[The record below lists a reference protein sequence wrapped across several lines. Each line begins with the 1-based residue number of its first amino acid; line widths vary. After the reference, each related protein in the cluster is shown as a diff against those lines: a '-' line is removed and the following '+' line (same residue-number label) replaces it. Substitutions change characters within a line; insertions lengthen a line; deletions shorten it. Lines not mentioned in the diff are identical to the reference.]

1 MGERL
6 NDVQYDRIDTIEL
19 GFFNTNVS
27 SEILRRYL
35 AAMSE
40 SSSVG

>member
-6 NDVQYDRIDTIEL
+6 NAAQNDRIDTIEL
-19 GFFNTNVS
+19 GFYNTYVS

-35 AAMSE
+35 ASMSG
-40 SSSVG
+40 S